1 MNNEETMVMQ
11 PDANKPANKPV
22 NEKVKKS
29 NNGAR
34 VAAAAVAAGTA
45 GMAGGAGGAA
55 AMNYT
60 MYNETDDNDAAPL
73 KTEENTAAVNDAEQ
87 NEIEEPVSVAARVD
101 DQYEPDYTNH
111 GNADPVV
118 AAAQP
123 VSAVEESAPDIQ
135 VLGVYENTT
144 AEGVRQTA
152 AVLTDGS
159 EVAAVVDVD
168 GDGVADYLAVD
179 MNHNQQLDEGEVIDC
194 SDQNVS
200 MSDFQQAY
208 SAQQGMQQMDDMTY
222 NTSSDDMQDYNND
235 ADISSYV

>member
-11 PDANKPANKPV
+11 PDANKPV

-73 KTEENTAAVNDAEQ
+73 KTEENTAAVNDTEQ
-87 NEIEEPVSVAARVD
+87 NETEEPVSVA

-118 AAAQP
+118 ATAQP

-208 SAQQGMQQMDDMTY
+208 VAQQGMQQMDDMTY
-222 NTSSDDMQDYNND
+222 NTSNDDMQDYNND